1 MAKSKS
7 LPQWADNLQVGPV
20 ELCPARVGQA
30 GDRNGPPS
38 CKVLFTFEGERPEAF
53 FTFLRKTGSR
63 ACWISLAVVDLEVWN
78 PGEAVSLEFGQ
89 PKIKIPSDPTGKT
102 VIEVKATLKAEIAA
116 NLLRLVAFR
125 AAMIDA
131 GDLDTAFVE
140 CCPIQTMISEA
151 PAADPPA
158 KA

>member
-7 LPQWADNLQVGPV
+7 LPKWADNLLIGSV

-30 GDRNGPPS
+30 GERNGSPS
-38 CKVLFTFEGERPEAF
+38 CKVSFTYEGERPEAF

-63 ACWISLAVVDLEVWN
+63 ACWISLAVKELEVWN
-78 PGEAVSLEFGQ
+78 PGESVSLEFGQ
-89 PKIKIPSDPTGKT
+89 PKIKLPSDPTGKT
-102 VIEVKATLKAEIAA
+102 FIEVKATLKAEIAG

-140 CCPIQTMISEA
+140 CCPIQAHLSES
-151 PAADPPA
+151 PVSDPQETD
-158 KA
+158 